1 MPQHEKALAET
12 IELAGQLPDPI
23 RAASAQIGSVVEHE
37 VTRVAR
43 LLEADRVERRIANK
57 TPDVVAD
64 LYLRSTSDV
73 ERWVIEAQHRGGWQD
88 VPFSTPPDPKGVA
101 RLGRVIREA
110 QRARVEQDHPAL
122 IAAEAKLKAP
132 RVGDE

>member
-1 MPQHEKALAET
+1 LPQHEKALAET

-101 RLGRVIREA
+101 L
-110 QRARVEQDHPAL
+110 L
-122 IAAEAKLKAP
+122 AASSEK
-132 RVGDE
+132 RSERGSNRITRH